1 MWKPLAVWLPT
12 IPSTSL
18 DPESR
23 LRIKRITPINR
34 NAEQFFNKQLL
45 FKRYSPSEQHGCAT
59 GGSFHVVASIL
70 AGAETPTNQL
80 TAPEGSFKRDC
91 QRAEAQA
98 AVIEQW
104 AKTTG
109 CWVDGVDKDFEQTFG
124 EQLAEGGEA
133 HVYDN
138 GNTIIKRIGLDYY
151 IRINTPNLKSEG
163 VRKLSNEVEFI
174 VWFLFPIRVAA

>member
-1 MWKPLAVWLPT
+1 MWKTLAVWLPT

-109 CWVDGVDKDFEQTFG
+109 CWVVFRKTSNP
-124 EQLAEGGEA
+124 QLLGLSAFFACKARNNHLDA
-133 HVYDN
+133 HVLVQQ
-138 GNTIIKRIGLDYY
+138 KRL
-151 IRINTPNLKSEG
+151 RH
-163 VRKLSNEVEFI
+163 
-174 VWFLFPIRVAA
+174 

>member
-1 MWKPLAVWLPT
+1 MDRRKAYEY
-12 IPSTSL
+12 SNSNC
-18 DPESR
+18 
-23 LRIKRITPINR
+23 NR

-109 CWVDGVDKDFEQTFG
+109 CWVDDVDKDFEQTFG
-124 EQLAEGGEA
+124 DFFKKHICVTA
-133 HVYDN
+133 
-138 GNTIIKRIGLDYY
+138 
-151 IRINTPNLKSEG
+151 
-163 VRKLSNEVEFI
+163 
-174 VWFLFPIRVAA
+174 